1 MNFFTEFK
9 TDIVSIAKE
18 FIDRFKNIPVRGE
31 VVMQQLP
38 TAITGFVVVLSM
50 LAIIAVTILVFS
62 KIMALVSNKKPV
74 ESPAAA
80 TPAAATST
88 PAAAPAG
95 SPLPADTSA
104 GSLDLVDVDEKTA
117 AVIMAIVS
125 KESGI
130 PLNRL
135 AFKSIKK
142 TEDK

>member
-9 TDIVSIAKE
+9 TDVVSIAKE
-18 FIDRFKNIPVRGE
+18 FVDRFKNIPDRGA
-31 VVMQQLP
+31 VVLEQLP
-38 TAITGFVVVLSM
+38 TAITGFLVVVSM
-50 LAIIAVTILVFS
+50 LALIAVAILIFS
-62 KIMALVSNKKPV
+62 KIISAFTGKKKAP
-74 ESPAAA
+74 EASAAPAASV
-80 TPAAATST
+80 AA
-88 PAAAPAG
+88 PVAAPAG

-125 KESGI
+125 NESGI

-142 TEDK
+142 MEDK

>member
-9 TDIVSIAKE
+9 TDIVSIANE
-18 FIDRFKNIPVRGE
+18 FVDRFKNIPDRGA
-31 VVMQQLP
+31 VVLEQLP

-50 LAIIAVTILVFS
+50 LAVIAVAILIFS
-62 KIMALVSNKKPV
+62 KVMAAFTGKKSAEKAPAV
-74 ESPAAA
+74 VAPAAPA
-80 TPAAATST
+80 T
-88 PAAAPAG
+88 APAG

-125 KESGI
+125 NESGI

-142 TEDK
+142 MEDK

>member
-38 TAITGFVVVLSM
+38 TAITGFIVVIAM

-80 TPAAATST
+80 TPAAVS
-88 PAAAPAG
+88 AAAPAG

>member
-9 TDIVSIAKE
+9 TDVVSIANE
-18 FIDRFKNIPVRGE
+18 FVDRFRNIPERGA
-31 VVMQQLP
+31 VVLEQLP

-50 LAIIAVTILVFS
+50 LAIIAVTILIFS
-62 KIMALVSNKKPV
+62 KVMSAFTSKKSV
-74 ESPAAA
+74 AE
-80 TPAAATST
+80 TPAAPAT
-88 PAAAPAG
+88 APAG
-95 SPLPADTSA
+95 NPLPTDTSA
-104 GSLDLVDVDEKTA
+104 GSLDLIDVDEKTA

>member
-9 TDIVSIAKE
+9 TDVISIAGE
-18 FIDRFKNIPVRGE
+18 FIDRFKNIPERGA
-31 VVMQQLP
+31 VVLEQLP

-50 LAIIAVTILVFS
+50 LAIIAVTILIFS
-62 KIMALVSNKKPV
+62 KVMSAFTGKKSA
-74 ESPAAA
+74 EKAPAV
-80 TPAAATST
+80 
-88 PAAAPAG
+88 AAPAAPAVAPAG
-95 SPLPADTSA
+95 TPLPADTSA

-125 KESGI
+125 NESGI

-142 TEDK
+142 MEDK

>member
-9 TDIVSIAKE
+9 TDIVSIANE
-18 FIDRFKNIPVRGE
+18 FIDRFKNIPERGT
-31 VVMQQLP
+31 VVLEQLP

-50 LAIIAVTILVFS
+50 LAIIAVAILIFS
-62 KIMALVSNKKPV
+62 KVMATFSGKKKS
-74 ESPAAA
+74 EAAPAAA
-80 TPAAATST
+80 PAA
-88 PAAAPAG
+88 PAAPAG
-95 SPLPADTSA
+95 SPLPANTSA

-142 TEDK
+142 MEDK

>member
-9 TDIVSIAKE
+9 TDIVSIANE
-18 FIDRFKNIPVRGE
+18 FIDRFKNIPARGE
-31 VVMQQLP
+31 VVLEQLP
-38 TAITGFVVVLSM
+38 TAITGFVVVISM

-62 KIMALVSNKKPV
+62 KVMAVISKKPAKTPADA
-74 ESPAAA
+74 PAAA
-80 TPAAATST
+80 PS
-88 PAAAPAG
+88 APAG